1 MNEKKEKL
9 SIDGSFGEG
18 GGSILRLSVGFSI
31 LFNQPIRIY
40 NIRANRSKPGLR
52 LQHLLGLKTLANL
65 TDSDL
70 SKCSVGTQEITFKP
84 NTKHLKEKIKVD
96 IGTAASVGLLLQ
108 PIQIAC
114 LKFSEPSEIIIDLNG
129 GGTLGKWAP
138 GLHYLNNVTY
148 QIFRNSGYD
157 IDLEIHKYGFF
168 PKGGA
173 ITRCKIHPP
182 QNELK
187 AIKITELG
195 NINLIEGK
203 IVCTNNLSKAK
214 VSERIKSSAEE
225 TIAQELTDKTDIR
238 YQYVDALSTGVGL
251 SLWAESDTGAIISS
265 GTIIGEKNISSEKV
279 GRMAADEIIT
289 YIKNKI
295 PVDKYLSDQLIPLM
309 AYINQSS
316 RIKVLEITSH
326 AKTNLELLKL
336 FTNREYH
343 IEKKEN
349 YALIEYEEINQ

>member
-1 MNEKKEKL
+1 MSEKKERL

-31 LFNQPIRIY
+31 LFDQPIRLY

-70 SKCSVGTQEITFKP
+70 SNCSVGTQEIKFKP
-84 NTKHLKEKIKVD
+84 NTKHLKEQIKVD

-114 LKFSEPSEIIIDLNG
+114 LKFSEPSEITIDLNG

-157 IDLEIHKYGFF
+157 IDLEIHKYGFY

-182 QNELK
+182 QKNLK
-187 AIKITELG
+187 PIRLTDLG
-195 NINLIEGK
+195 NINSIKGK
-203 IVCTNNLSKAK
+203 IICSQNLSNAN
-214 VSERIKSSAEE
+214 VAERIKSSAQKN
-225 TIAQELTDKTDIR
+225 ISAELSINTNIT
-238 YQYVDALSTGVGL
+238 YEYVNALSTGVGL
-251 SLWAESDTGAIISS
+251 SLWAESSTGAIISS
-265 GTIIGEKNISSEKV
+265 GTIVGEKKISSEEV
-279 GRMAADEIIT
+279 GKMASNRIIN

-295 PVDKYLSDQLIPLM
+295 PVDNYLSDQLIPLM
-309 AYINQSS
+309 AYIQQSS

-336 FTNREYH
+336 FTDREYH

-349 YALIEYEEINQ
+349 HATIEYEEINQ